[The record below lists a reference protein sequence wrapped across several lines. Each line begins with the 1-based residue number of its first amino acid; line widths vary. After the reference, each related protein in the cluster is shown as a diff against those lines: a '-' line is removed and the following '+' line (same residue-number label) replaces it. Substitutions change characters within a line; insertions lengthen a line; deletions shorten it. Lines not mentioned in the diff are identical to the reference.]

1 MRRVGRIPRRC
12 AYHAG
17 RIALAGVRHWPI
29 ALLLACSDGANLS
42 SPPPPG
48 PGTIRVNVTTT
59 GPDVDPDGY
68 LIVLDN
74 LGQPARVA
82 VNGSA
87 TFGARVGM
95 HSIVVSD
102 VQPNCVIESGGGTV
116 TISEPGEVV
125 VVDLRISCSALG
137 HLRISVATTGT
148 DIDATGYTVLVNGV
162 THSFGRTDIV
172 QANGSVVIPLLV
184 AGPYTVTLLDVAA
197 NCGGSDL
204 ASREVD
210 VATGDTVALALN
222 VTCAIATWLAYSVS
236 GPGFQTDIYAI
247 RSNGGAAKRL
257 TNTPGMDEDPAW
269 SPDGGSI
276 AFTSDRDGRLGVFVM
291 DEDGGGV
298 KRLTDSASHS
308 YRPDWSPDGSRIAFV
323 SERDGNAEIYVMD
336 RDGTNV
342 QRLTNAPAH
351 DSDPAWSPDGTRI
364 AFTSARDGNS
374 EIYVMK
380 ADGSGIT
387 RFTTND
393 SWDGHPAW
401 APDGV
406 RLAISRLQCDFY
418 SCYPAVVIVEAPGAA
433 LHEVGVGEDP
443 AWSPDGLRIAVT
455 QLHCDYY
462 SSPCEVAGI
471 GMLSVVA
478 PRGAGYFPTWEPVLT
493 RGAHRNPT
501 WRP

>member
-1 MRRVGRIPRRC
+1 MPRVEMIPGHC
-12 AYHAG
+12 VYQAG
-17 RIALAGVRHWPI
+17 RIALAGVRHWSI
-29 ALLLACSDGANLS
+29 ALLLACSDGSGVS

-48 PGTIRVNVTTT
+48 MGTIRVNVTTT
-59 GPDVDPDGY
+59 GSDLDPDGY
-68 LIVLDN
+68 LLVLGN
-74 LGQPARVA
+74 LVLPARIA
-82 VNGSA
+82 INGST

-95 HSIVVSD
+95 HSLVVSD
-102 VQPNCVIESGGGTV
+102 VQPNCVIESGGRTV
-116 TISEPGEVV
+116 TITAPGEEV

-148 DIDATGYTVLVNGV
+148 DIDATGYTVLVNAV
-162 THSFGRTDIV
+162 THLSGRTDIV

-184 AGPYTVTLLDVAA
+184 AGPYTITLLDVAA

-210 VATGDTVALALN
+210 VVSGDTVALALN
-222 VTCAIATWLAYSVS
+222 VTCTIASWLAYSVS
-236 GPGFQTDIYAI
+236 EPGLQTDIYAI

-257 TNTPGMDEDPAW
+257 TNTPGVDEDPAW

-276 AFTSDRDGRLGVFVM
+276 AFTSNRDGRRGVFVM
-291 DEDGGGV
+291 DENGGGV
-298 KRLTDSASHS
+298 TRLTDSASDN

-342 QRLTNAPAH
+342 QRLTSAPAL
-351 DSDPAWSPDGTRI
+351 DGDPVWSPDGARI
-364 AFTSARDGNS
+364 AFASARDGNL
-374 EIYVMK
+374 EIYVMN

-406 RLAISRLQCDFY
+406 RLAFSRLQCDFY
-418 SCYPAVVIVEAPGAA
+418 SCYPAVVIGAPGSA
-433 LHEVGVGEDP
+433 LREVGVGEDP

-455 QLHCDYY
+455 HLRCEYY
-462 SSPCEVAGI
+462 SSSCEVAGI

-478 PRGAGYFPTWEPVLT
+478 PNGLGYFPTWEPALT
-493 RGAHRNPT
+493 SGAHRNPT

>member
-1 MRRVGRIPRRC
+1 MRRVGMISTRC

-17 RIALAGVRHWPI
+17 RIVLAGVRHWSI
-29 ALLLACSDGANLS
+29 ALLFACSDAADVS

-48 PGTIRVNVTTT
+48 LGTIRIDVTTT
-59 GPDVDPDGY
+59 GADLDPDGY
-68 LIVLDN
+68 LFDLDN
-74 LGQPARVA
+74 LGQPARLA
-82 VNGSA
+82 VNGST
-87 TFGARVGM
+87 TFRARVGM
-95 HSIVVSD
+95 HTMVLSD
-102 VQPNCVIESGGGTV
+102 IQPNCVIETGGRTV
-116 TISEPGEVV
+116 SISAPGEEVV
-125 VVDLRISCSALG
+125 VDVRISCSALG

-148 DIDATGYTVLVNGV
+148 DIDATGYTVMVNSV
-162 THSFGRTDIV
+162 THPSGRTDIV
-172 QANGSVVIPLLV
+172 QVNGSVVIPLLV
-184 AGPYTVTLLDVAA
+184 AGPYIVALLDVAA
-197 NCGGSDL
+197 NCSGSDL
-204 ASREVD
+204 ASREVE
-210 VATGDTVALALN
+210 VVSGDTVALALN
-222 VTCAIATWLAYSVS
+222 VTCAMTSWLAYSVS
-236 GPGFQTDIYAI
+236 EPGLQTDIYAI

-257 TNTPGMDEDPAW
+257 TTHPGVDEDPAW

-276 AFTSDRDGRLGVFVM
+276 AFTSNRDGRRGVFVM

-298 KRLTDSASHS
+298 TRLTDSASAA
-308 YRPDWSPDGSRIAFV
+308 YRPDWSRDGSRIAFV

-342 QRLTNAPAH
+342 QRLTNSPAP

-364 AFTSARDGNS
+364 AFASTRDGNP
-374 EIYVMK
+374 EIYVMN

-406 RLAISRLQCDFY
+406 RLAFSRLQCDFY
-418 SCYPAVVIVEAPGAA
+418 SCYPAVVIGAPGSA
-433 LHEVGVGEDP
+433 LREVGVGEDP
-443 AWSPDGLRIAVT
+443 AWSPDGLKIAVT
-455 QLHCDYY
+455 QLQCEYY
-462 SSPCEVAGI
+462 SSSCEVAGI

-478 PRGAGYFPTWEPVLT
+478 PWGAGYFPTWEPVLT